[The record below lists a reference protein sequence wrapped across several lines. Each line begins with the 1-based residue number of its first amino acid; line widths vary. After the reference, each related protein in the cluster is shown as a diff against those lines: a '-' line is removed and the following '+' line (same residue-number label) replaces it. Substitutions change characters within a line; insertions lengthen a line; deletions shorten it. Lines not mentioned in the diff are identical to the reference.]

1 MYIFFI
7 FKGNSCP
14 KGWINL
20 NYVNCYKI
28 TEIKTNFKEAKD
40 YCLAFKASLLVIKD
54 EKENDLVKNLLYY
67 QLNKKID
74 VWLDARK
81 IIGGGIR

>member
-1 MYIFFI
+1 
-7 FKGNSCP
+7 
-14 KGWINL
+14 
-20 NYVNCYKI
+20 
-28 TEIKTNFKEAKD
+28 
-40 YCLAFKASLLVIKD
+40 VIKD